1 MNLAL
6 RKPTT
11 LAEFLEW
18 EERQP
23 LRYEF
28 DGVGPVAITGGT
40 AGHAVVQRNLAIAV
54 GGRLRGKPCR
64 FYGSGLKF
72 QVAEGHVRYPDGM
85 VVCRPVDRTATVVYD
100 PVIVF
105 EVLSPSTGRDD
116 RIVKAREYQAT
127 PSVQRYVMLEQDG
140 VSRPSTSAPAMPGRT
155 KSWSPTPFSPCLRS
169 VSNCHSPSSTTALSL
184 RRSRTPIG
192 PPTAPDLPRIVLIG
206 FGISSGSSSR
216 PGDCS
221 GADRT
226 PEARPSPP
234 QAASNWRD
242 RGTSRSTA
250 GEKGAMVGPEENARW
265 KRVVCSSSRASF
277 WTRYAFND

>member
-28 DGVGPVAITGGT
+28 DGVGPVAMTGGT
-40 AGHAVVQRNLAIAV
+40 AGHAAVQRNLAIAV

-64 FYGSGLKF
+64 FYGSDLKF

-127 PSVQRYVMLEQDG
+127 PSVQRYVMLEQDAVGATVYARSGNAWTHEILVADSILALPEIAVSLPLAELYEG
-140 VSRPSTSAPAMPGRT
+140 VVLEAEQCGDQPAAPE
-155 KSWSPTPFSPCLRS
+155 S
-169 VSNCHSPSSTTALSL
+169 V
-184 RRSRTPIG
+184 R
-192 PPTAPDLPRIVLIG
+192 
-206 FGISSGSSSR
+206 
-216 PGDCS
+216 
-221 GADRT
+221 
-226 PEARPSPP
+226 
-234 QAASNWRD
+234 
-242 RGTSRSTA
+242 
-250 GEKGAMVGPEENARW
+250 
-265 KRVVCSSSRASF
+265 
-277 WTRYAFND
+277 